1 MLEREIIMADLEKKQ
16 MELVRFFG
24 TDLKEVEAI
33 FHGQRDKPVVGK
45 NLPPCSGAVKWV
57 RALHERVKDPME
69 KLTSLNKLVME
80 TDESREVTE
89 LFERVGAQFEEYETE
104 VLASWAKEVDAT
116 GEEKLKLNLLAY
128 DEQAEIPGILRVNF
142 DPKLVKLLRE
152 TKYFMLL
159 DANVPASARKIY
171 ERNETLRQ
179 QTGNLDL
186 IVGTFNNILRTLLP
200 VERPLV
206 AEKDRKDRGD
216 VTKGHHHAQLELAQ
230 DQRLPRR
237 GDDRGE
243 GAGHHLNYLKNSVE
257 KTQNVLRQWEENLMI
272 DRKDG
277 KTYAVDEFSE
287 MQQKLQAERDE
298 KIADGGVEITKFLQ
312 MSNKKV
318 AVPRASKAWREYV
331 EYVNEIVMEGY
342 ANAILASL
350 KYLNEQVNSGNPRRD
365 GTGAFTGSQPRARGA
380 GRPVVTRDWRK
391 RRSGS
396 TGRPR
401 LDQRMG
407 PRFPKH
413 RNPGPTVRH
422 RRGQLH
428 EGTGG
433 RLLHPRRRVRAPGCD
448 SGERSG
454 MRRVQGEYDRYRYL
468 WRNDLNGTLAEFRGT
483 RTDPTATTPSSTSST
498 PRSQSTKRCK
508 RRSRT

>member
-1 MLEREIIMADLEKKQ
+1 MFCLQ
-16 MELVRFFG
+16 
-24 TDLKEVEAI
+24 
-33 FHGQRDKPVVGK
+33 
-45 NLPPCSGAVKWV
+45 
-57 RALHERVKDPME
+57 
-69 KLTSLNKLVME
+69 VME

-104 VLASWAKEVDAT
+104 VLANWAKEVDAT

-206 AEKDRKDRGD
+206 AEKIEKIEEMLQKAITTLNWNSHKINDYLAEVMTAVK
-216 VTKGHHHAQLELAQ
+216 EL
-230 DQRLPRR
+230 DTI
-237 GDDRGE
+237 
-243 GAGHHLNYLKNSVE
+243 LNYLKNSVE

-331 EYVNEIVMEGY
+331 EYVNEIVME
-342 ANAILASL
+342 
-350 KYLNEQVNSGNPRRD
+350 V
-365 GTGAFTGSQPRARGA
+365 
-380 GRPVVTRDWRK
+380 
-391 RRSGS
+391 
-396 TGRPR
+396 
-401 LDQRMG
+401 
-407 PRFPKH
+407 
-413 RNPGPTVRH
+413 
-422 RRGQLH
+422 
-428 EGTGG
+428 
-433 RLLHPRRRVRAPGCD
+433 RRVSFIFVSFISVRAIILTTCFICC
-448 SGERSG
+448 
-454 MRRVQGEYDRYRYL
+454 YR
-468 WRNDLNGTLAEFRGT
+468 
-483 RTDPTATTPSSTSST
+483 ATQTPSSRRSSTSTSRSTRKSSPRRNKRLYWKSASSSWFRTSSG
-498 PRSQSTKRCK
+498 
-508 RRSRT
+508 RRRLARAAIRIDRASAT

>member
-1 MLEREIIMADLEKKQ
+1 
-16 MELVRFFG
+16 
-24 TDLKEVEAI
+24 
-33 FHGQRDKPVVGK
+33 
-45 NLPPCSGAVKWV
+45 
-57 RALHERVKDPME
+57 
-69 KLTSLNKLVME
+69 ME

-206 AEKDRKDRGD
+206 AEKIEKIEEMLQKAITTLNWNSHKINDYLAEVMTAVK
-216 VTKGHHHAQLELAQ
+216 EL
-230 DQRLPRR
+230 DTI
-237 GDDRGE
+237 
-243 GAGHHLNYLKNSVE
+243 LNYLKNSVE

-331 EYVNEIVMEGY
+331 EYVNEIVMEVRVIEFLLFSKSFLY
-342 ANAILASL
+342 FRMQWAIILTTLYFFIHRATQTPSSRRSSTSTS
-350 KYLNEQVNSGNPRRD
+350 KSTPKSSPRRN
-365 GTGAFTGSQPRARGA
+365 
-380 GRPVVTRDWRK
+380 
-391 RRSGS
+391 RRLYWKSAS
-396 TGRPR
+396 SSWFPTSSGRPR
-401 LDQRMG
+401 LARAAIRID
-407 PRFPKH
+407 
-413 RNPGPTVRH
+413 
-422 RRGQLH
+422 RGF
-428 EGTGG
+428 EI
-433 RLLHPRRRVRAPGCD
+433 
-448 SGERSG
+448 
-454 MRRVQGEYDRYRYL
+454 
-468 WRNDLNGTLAEFRGT
+468 
-483 RTDPTATTPSSTSST
+483 
-498 PRSQSTKRCK
+498 
-508 RRSRT
+508 

>member
-1 MLEREIIMADLEKKQ
+1 MI
-16 MELVRFFG
+16 
-24 TDLKEVEAI
+24 
-33 FHGQRDKPVVGK
+33 
-45 NLPPCSGAVKWV
+45 
-57 RALHERVKDPME
+57 
-69 KLTSLNKLVME
+69 E

-104 VLASWAKEVDAT
+104 VLANWAKEVDAT

-142 DPKLVKLLRE
+142 YPKLVKLLRE

-206 AEKDRKDRGD
+206 AEKIEKIEEMLQKAITTLNWNSHKINDYLAEVMTAVK
-216 VTKGHHHAQLELAQ
+216 EL
-230 DQRLPRR
+230 DTI
-237 GDDRGE
+237 
-243 GAGHHLNYLKNSVE
+243 LNYLKNSVE

-312 MSNKKV
+312 M
-318 AVPRASKAWREYV
+318 
-331 EYVNEIVMEGY
+331 
-342 ANAILASL
+342 
-350 KYLNEQVNSGNPRRD
+350 
-365 GTGAFTGSQPRARGA
+365 
-380 GRPVVTRDWRK
+380 
-391 RRSGS
+391 
-396 TGRPR
+396 
-401 LDQRMG
+401 
-407 PRFPKH
+407 
-413 RNPGPTVRH
+413 
-422 RRGQLH
+422 
-428 EGTGG
+428 
-433 RLLHPRRRVRAPGCD
+433 
-448 SGERSG
+448 
-454 MRRVQGEYDRYRYL
+454 
-468 WRNDLNGTLAEFRGT
+468 
-483 RTDPTATTPSSTSST
+483 
-498 PRSQSTKRCK
+498 
-508 RRSRT
+508 

>member
-1 MLEREIIMADLEKKQ
+1 M
-16 MELVRFFG
+16 RFFG

-186 IVGTFNNILRTLLP
+186 IVGTFNNILRTCSPWSARWLRRKIEKIEEMLQKAITTLNWNSHKINDYLAEVMTAVKELDTISELP
-200 VERPLV
+200 QELRGEDPERVEAVGGKPD
-206 AEKDRKDRGD
+206 DRSQRWENLRGGRVFRDATKTPGGARREDRG
-216 VTKGHHHAQLELAQ
+216 
-230 DQRLPRR
+230 RRR
-237 GDDRGE
+237 GDYQVSPDVQQESRRP
-243 GAGHHLNYLKNSVE
+243 ARVQSV
-257 KTQNVLRQWEENLMI
+257 
-272 DRKDG
+272 
-277 KTYAVDEFSE
+277 
-287 MQQKLQAERDE
+287 
-298 KIADGGVEITKFLQ
+298 
-312 MSNKKV
+312 
-318 AVPRASKAWREYV
+318 
-331 EYVNEIVMEGY
+331 
-342 ANAILASL
+342 
-350 KYLNEQVNSGNPRRD
+350 
-365 GTGAFTGSQPRARGA
+365 AR
-380 GRPVVTRDWRK
+380 V
-391 RRSGS
+391 
-396 TGRPR
+396 
-401 LDQRMG
+401 
-407 PRFPKH
+407 
-413 RNPGPTVRH
+413 
-422 RRGQLH
+422 
-428 EGTGG
+428 
-433 RLLHPRRRVRAPGCD
+433 RRVRQRNRHGGLCKRHPRVAQVPQRAGQLRK
-448 SGERSG
+448 SSP
-454 MRRVQGEYDRYRYL
+454 RRNRRLY
-468 WRNDLNGTLAEFRGT
+468 WKSA
-483 RTDPTATTPSSTSST
+483 SSSWCRTSSGH
-498 PRSQSTKRCK
+498 PRLAKAAIRIDRASAT
-508 RRSRT
+508 

>member
-1 MLEREIIMADLEKKQ
+1 M
-16 MELVRFFG
+16 
-24 TDLKEVEAI
+24 
-33 FHGQRDKPVVGK
+33 
-45 NLPPCSGAVKWV
+45 KWV

-206 AEKDRKDRGD
+206 AEKIEKIEEMLQKAITTLNWNSHKINDYLAEVMTAVK
-216 VTKGHHHAQLELAQ
+216 EL
-230 DQRLPRR
+230 DTI
-237 GDDRGE
+237 
-243 GAGHHLNYLKNSVE
+243 LNYLKNSVE

-331 EYVNEIVMEGY
+331 EYVNEIVMEVRRVSFIFVSFISVR
-342 ANAILASL
+342 AILL
-350 KYLNEQVNSGNPRRD
+350 TTCFICCY
-365 GTGAFTGSQPRARGA
+365 RA
-380 GRPVVTRDWRK
+380 T
-391 RRSGS
+391 
-396 TGRPR
+396 
-401 LDQRMG
+401 Q
-407 PRFPKH
+407 
-413 RNPGPTVRH
+413 
-422 RRGQLH
+422 
-428 EGTGG
+428 
-433 RLLHPRRRVRAPGCD
+433 
-448 SGERSG
+448 
-454 MRRVQGEYDRYRYL
+454 
-468 WRNDLNGTLAEFRGT
+468 
-483 RTDPTATTPSSTSST
+483 TPSSRRSSTSTSRSTPKSSPRRNRRLYWKSASSSWCRTSSGPQRLARAAMPIDPASAT
-498 PRSQSTKRCK
+498 
-508 RRSRT
+508 

>member
-1 MLEREIIMADLEKKQ
+1 
-16 MELVRFFG
+16 
-24 TDLKEVEAI
+24 
-33 FHGQRDKPVVGK
+33 
-45 NLPPCSGAVKWV
+45 
-57 RALHERVKDPME
+57 
-69 KLTSLNKLVME
+69 ME

-89 LFERVGAQFEEYETE
+89 LFERVGARFEEYETE
-104 VLASWAKEVDAT
+104 VLANWAKEVDAT

-206 AEKDRKDRGD
+206 AEKIEKIEEMLQKAITTLNWNSHKINDYLAEVMTAVK
-216 VTKGHHHAQLELAQ
+216 EL
-230 DQRLPRR
+230 DTI
-237 GDDRGE
+237 
-243 GAGHHLNYLKNSVE
+243 LNYLKNSVE

-331 EYVNEIVMEGY
+331 EYVNEIVME
-342 ANAILASL
+342 
-350 KYLNEQVNSGNPRRD
+350 V
-365 GTGAFTGSQPRARGA
+365 
-380 GRPVVTRDWRK
+380 
-391 RRSGS
+391 
-396 TGRPR
+396 
-401 LDQRMG
+401 
-407 PRFPKH
+407 
-413 RNPGPTVRH
+413 
-422 RRGQLH
+422 
-428 EGTGG
+428 
-433 RLLHPRRRVRAPGCD
+433 RRVSFIFVSFISVRAIILTTCFICC
-448 SGERSG
+448 
-454 MRRVQGEYDRYRYL
+454 YR
-468 WRNDLNGTLAEFRGT
+468 
-483 RTDPTATTPSSTSST
+483 ATQTPSSRRSSTSTSRSTRKSSPRRNKRLYWKSASSSWFRTSSG
-498 PRSQSTKRCK
+498 
-508 RRSRT
+508 RRRLARAAIRIDRASAT

>member
-206 AEKDRKDRGD
+206 AEKIEKIEEMLQKAITTLNWNSHKINDYLAEVMTAVK
-216 VTKGHHHAQLELAQ
+216 EL
-230 DQRLPRR
+230 DTI
-237 GDDRGE
+237 
-243 GAGHHLNYLKNSVE
+243 LNYLKNSVE

-331 EYVNEIVMEGY
+331 EYVNEIVMEVRVIEFLLFSKSFLY
-342 ANAILASL
+342 FRMQWAIILTTTCFSIH
-350 KYLNEQVNSGNPRRD
+350 
-365 GTGAFTGSQPRARGA
+365 RA
-380 GRPVVTRDWRK
+380 T
-391 RRSGS
+391 
-396 TGRPR
+396 
-401 LDQRMG
+401 Q
-407 PRFPKH
+407 
-413 RNPGPTVRH
+413 
-422 RRGQLH
+422 
-428 EGTGG
+428 
-433 RLLHPRRRVRAPGCD
+433 
-448 SGERSG
+448 
-454 MRRVQGEYDRYRYL
+454 
-468 WRNDLNGTLAEFRGT
+468 
-483 RTDPTATTPSSTSST
+483 TPSSRRSSTSTSRSTRKSSPRRNRRLYWKSASSSWCPTSSGPQRLARAAMPIDPASAT
-498 PRSQSTKRCK
+498 
-508 RRSRT
+508 

>member
-1 MLEREIIMADLEKKQ
+1 
-16 MELVRFFG
+16 
-24 TDLKEVEAI
+24 
-33 FHGQRDKPVVGK
+33 
-45 NLPPCSGAVKWV
+45 
-57 RALHERVKDPME
+57 
-69 KLTSLNKLVME
+69 ME

-104 VLASWAKEVDAT
+104 VLANWAKEVDAT

-206 AEKDRKDRGD
+206 AEKIEKIEEMLQKAITTLNWNSHKINDYLAEVMTAVK
-216 VTKGHHHAQLELAQ
+216 EL
-230 DQRLPRR
+230 DTI
-237 GDDRGE
+237 
-243 GAGHHLNYLKNSVE
+243 LNYLKNSVE

-331 EYVNEIVMEGY
+331 EYVNEIVME
-342 ANAILASL
+342 
-350 KYLNEQVNSGNPRRD
+350 V
-365 GTGAFTGSQPRARGA
+365 
-380 GRPVVTRDWRK
+380 
-391 RRSGS
+391 
-396 TGRPR
+396 
-401 LDQRMG
+401 
-407 PRFPKH
+407 
-413 RNPGPTVRH
+413 
-422 RRGQLH
+422 
-428 EGTGG
+428 
-433 RLLHPRRRVRAPGCD
+433 RRVSFIFVSFISVRAIILTTCFICC
-448 SGERSG
+448 
-454 MRRVQGEYDRYRYL
+454 YR
-468 WRNDLNGTLAEFRGT
+468 
-483 RTDPTATTPSSTSST
+483 ATQTPSSRRSSTSTSRSTRKSSPRRNKRLYWKSASSSWFRTSSG
-498 PRSQSTKRCK
+498 
-508 RRSRT
+508 RRRLARAAIRIDRASAT

>member
-1 MLEREIIMADLEKKQ
+1 LFCLQ
-16 MELVRFFG
+16 
-24 TDLKEVEAI
+24 
-33 FHGQRDKPVVGK
+33 
-45 NLPPCSGAVKWV
+45 
-57 RALHERVKDPME
+57 
-69 KLTSLNKLVME
+69 VME

-104 VLASWAKEVDAT
+104 VLANWAKEVDAT

-206 AEKDRKDRGD
+206 AEKIEKIEEMLQKAITTLNWNSHKINDYLAEVMTAVK
-216 VTKGHHHAQLELAQ
+216 EL
-230 DQRLPRR
+230 DTI
-237 GDDRGE
+237 
-243 GAGHHLNYLKNSVE
+243 LNYLKNSVE

-331 EYVNEIVMEGY
+331 EYVNEIVME
-342 ANAILASL
+342 
-350 KYLNEQVNSGNPRRD
+350 V
-365 GTGAFTGSQPRARGA
+365 
-380 GRPVVTRDWRK
+380 
-391 RRSGS
+391 
-396 TGRPR
+396 
-401 LDQRMG
+401 
-407 PRFPKH
+407 
-413 RNPGPTVRH
+413 
-422 RRGQLH
+422 
-428 EGTGG
+428 
-433 RLLHPRRRVRAPGCD
+433 RRVSFIFVSFISVRAIILTTCFICC
-448 SGERSG
+448 
-454 MRRVQGEYDRYRYL
+454 YR
-468 WRNDLNGTLAEFRGT
+468 
-483 RTDPTATTPSSTSST
+483 ATQTPSSRRSSTSTSRSTRKSSPRRNKRLYWKSASSSWFRTSSG
-498 PRSQSTKRCK
+498 
-508 RRSRT
+508 RRRLARAAIRIDRASAT

>member
-1 MLEREIIMADLEKKQ
+1 
-16 MELVRFFG
+16 
-24 TDLKEVEAI
+24 
-33 FHGQRDKPVVGK
+33 
-45 NLPPCSGAVKWV
+45 
-57 RALHERVKDPME
+57 
-69 KLTSLNKLVME
+69 ME
-80 TDESREVTE
+80 TDESHEVTE

-104 VLASWAKEVDAT
+104 VLANWAKEVDAT

-206 AEKDRKDRGD
+206 AEKIEKIEEMLQKAITTLNWNSHKINDYLAEVMTAVK
-216 VTKGHHHAQLELAQ
+216 EL
-230 DQRLPRR
+230 DTI
-237 GDDRGE
+237 
-243 GAGHHLNYLKNSVE
+243 LNYLKNSVE

-331 EYVNEIVMEGY
+331 EYVNEIVME
-342 ANAILASL
+342 
-350 KYLNEQVNSGNPRRD
+350 V
-365 GTGAFTGSQPRARGA
+365 
-380 GRPVVTRDWRK
+380 
-391 RRSGS
+391 
-396 TGRPR
+396 
-401 LDQRMG
+401 
-407 PRFPKH
+407 
-413 RNPGPTVRH
+413 
-422 RRGQLH
+422 
-428 EGTGG
+428 
-433 RLLHPRRRVRAPGCD
+433 RRVSFIFVSFISVRAIILTTCFICC
-448 SGERSG
+448 
-454 MRRVQGEYDRYRYL
+454 YR
-468 WRNDLNGTLAEFRGT
+468 
-483 RTDPTATTPSSTSST
+483 ATQTPSSRSSSTSTSRSTRKSSPRRNKRLYWKSASSSWFRTSSG
-498 PRSQSTKRCK
+498 
-508 RRSRT
+508 RRRLARAAIRIDRASAT

>member
-1 MLEREIIMADLEKKQ
+1 
-16 MELVRFFG
+16 VRFFG

-159 DANVPASARKIY
+159 DANVPASAHKIY

-206 AEKDRKDRGD
+206 AEKIEKIEEMLQKAITTLNWNSHKINDYLAEVMTAVK
-216 VTKGHHHAQLELAQ
+216 EL
-230 DQRLPRR
+230 DTI
-237 GDDRGE
+237 
-243 GAGHHLNYLKNSVE
+243 LNYLKNSVE

-331 EYVNEIVMEGY
+331 EYVNEIVMEVRRVSFIFVSFISVR
-342 ANAILASL
+342 AILL
-350 KYLNEQVNSGNPRRD
+350 TTCFICCY
-365 GTGAFTGSQPRARGA
+365 RA
-380 GRPVVTRDWRK
+380 T
-391 RRSGS
+391 
-396 TGRPR
+396 
-401 LDQRMG
+401 Q
-407 PRFPKH
+407 
-413 RNPGPTVRH
+413 
-422 RRGQLH
+422 
-428 EGTGG
+428 
-433 RLLHPRRRVRAPGCD
+433 
-448 SGERSG
+448 
-454 MRRVQGEYDRYRYL
+454 
-468 WRNDLNGTLAEFRGT
+468 
-483 RTDPTATTPSSTSST
+483 TPSSRRSSTSTSRSTPKSSPRRNRRLYWKSASSSWCRTSSGPQRLARAAMPIDPASAT
-498 PRSQSTKRCK
+498 
-508 RRSRT
+508 